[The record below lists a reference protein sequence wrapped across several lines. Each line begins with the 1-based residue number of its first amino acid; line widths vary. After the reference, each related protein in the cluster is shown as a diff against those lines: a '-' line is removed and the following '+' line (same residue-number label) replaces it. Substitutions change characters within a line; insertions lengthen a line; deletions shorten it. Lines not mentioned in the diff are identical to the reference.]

1 MKYLVILPRILEKN
15 ASEKIKMLHMQKNL
29 TELDILEIDLEWKR
43 EIIKL
48 QIKCLRTLDLSFW
61 GWGRLL

>member
-1 MKYLVILPRILEKN
+1 MKHLVILPRILEKN

-29 TELDILEIDLEWKR
+29 TELNILEIDLEWKK

-48 QIKCLRTLDLSFW
+48 QIKCLRTLDLSF
-61 GWGRLL
+61 